1 MAMTPLQE
9 KYAGKAN
16 KLSDLA
22 AKIILEANKMRQ
34 KAGLIVG
41 RLLK

>member
-1 MAMTPLQE
+1 MALTPLQE
-9 KYAGKAN
+9 KYSDKAN

-22 AKIILEANKMRQ
+22 AKIILEANKFRQ